1 MDKRKILVNATVSLV
16 AFFALLLGAVTREGT
31 SYFDARGEYEPYS
44 IVLKTTKNKIGEGA
58 FSPTTTHSGNGFAS
72 TELGNQ
78 VAFEYNQLYNPTN
91 YWQTIKAGGY
101 ITNTQPITGMTG
113 LTLTKSSVNASIKV
127 SWSSTT
133 TFSVDR
139 QVTFDTSSPLVVTT
153 NFNNY
158 QPNYLKIEAIA
169 NSSIVSGKIEFSCSN
184 SYPILSLSSS
194 STGLGT
200 VSGAGTYA
208 IGEAVTINATPKTG
222 GQFVGWYDGE
232 VLVSSSASYTFN
244 MPFID
249 TYYQARFIP
258 NTYTV
263 DLTSESVEKGSVTGS
278 GTYDYL
284 ESVTISATPELGYSF
299 LGWYSG
305 ASQVSTQASYTFS
318 MPYNSLSYVA
328 KFNTISYSLTVTSED
343 TNKGTVTGSGTY
355 PYKQSR
361 SITATPKSGYS
372 FVGWYE
378 GDTLISSTN
387 PYTFNMPYTNLSYIN

>member
-1 MDKRKILVNATVSLV
+1 
-16 AFFALLLGAVTREGT
+16 
-31 SYFDARGEYEPYS
+31 
-44 IVLKTTKNKIGEGA
+44 
-58 FSPTTTHSGNGFAS
+58 
-72 TELGNQ
+72 
-78 VAFEYNQLYNPTN
+78 
-91 YWQTIKAGGY
+91 
-101 ITNTQPITGMTG
+101 MTG

>member
-1 MDKRKILVNATVSLV
+1 MQTKK
-16 AFFALLLGAVTREGT
+16 LLLGNVFLALAGVLVFALASISKTDNTFFG
-31 SYFDARGEYEPYS
+31 ARGEYTPYS
-44 IVLKTTKNKIGEGA
+44 ILFETSKNKIGTEA
-58 FSPTTTHSGNGFAS
+58 FSPTVAHSGNGTAT
-72 TELGNQ
+72 TELGNS
-78 VAFEYNQLYNPTN
+78 VAFEYNSIYNPTT

-184 SYPILSLSSS
+184 SYSILSLNSN

-208 IGEAVTINATPKTG
+208 IGEEVTIVATPKTG

-249 TYYQARFIP
+249 TSYQARFIP

-263 DLTSESVEKGSVTGS
+263 DLTSENLEMGTVSGS
-278 GTYDYL
+278 GQYDYD
-284 ESVTISATPELGYSF
+284 ESVTITATPNHGYEF
-299 LGWYSG
+299 IGWY
-305 ASQVSTQASYTFS
+305 QDSTLISSLSTYIFL
-318 MPYNSLSYVA
+318 MPSNSLNYVA
-328 KFNTISYSLTVTSED
+328 KFNPPSYVLELISED
-343 TNKGTVTGSGTY
+343 TNKGTVSGAGTY
-355 PYKQSR
+355 PYMQSR
-361 SITATPKSGYS
+361 SITATPQSGYS

-378 GDTLISSTN
+378 GETLVSSDN
-387 PYTFNMPYTNLSYIN
+387 PYTFNMAIY